1 MAELVAVQ
9 RPIGVFDQCITPAT
23 QVLVLKEKVF
33 SLSRDSFDIQNL
45 NGQSV
50 FKIDGHHM
58 TVSGRKTLKDAAGAP
73 LFDIVQERLHLHAT
87 YVAEDAQGKRL
98 MEVKNAFKVV
108 GSEATVMITSK
119 DGHAEEL
126 TMKGNWR
133 DTSADIISKATGEVV
148 ARIDRSL
155 LNKRQLFGGQ
165 QTYALIVAPG
175 VDMALMVAAC
185 VALDEKNND

>member
-98 MEVKNAFKVV
+98 MEVKNAFK
-108 GSEATVMITSK
+108 GEQDHGLFS
-119 DGHAEEL
+119 HCL
-126 TMKGNWR
+126 TAN
-133 DTSADIISKATGEVV
+133 
-148 ARIDRSL
+148 
-155 LNKRQLFGGQ
+155 
-165 QTYALIVAPG
+165 
-175 VDMALMVAAC
+175 
-185 VALDEKNND
+185 